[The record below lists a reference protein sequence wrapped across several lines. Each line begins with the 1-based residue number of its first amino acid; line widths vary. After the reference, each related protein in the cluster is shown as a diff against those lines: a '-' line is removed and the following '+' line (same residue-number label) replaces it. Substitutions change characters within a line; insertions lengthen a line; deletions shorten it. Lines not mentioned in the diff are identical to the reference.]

1 MFIHLHEREAKK
13 ILKYLEKQNKLT
25 IVELLRI
32 YLQLCYF
39 RTITL
44 NNNLDVFINIIFC
57 TVKLMRFSLG
67 LFR

>member
-1 MFIHLHEREAKK
+1 MNGKQRRFI
-13 ILKYLEKQNKLT
+13 KYLEKQNKLT

-32 YLQLCYF
+32 YLQSCVL

>member
-1 MFIHLHEREAKK
+1 MNGKQNRFIKH
-13 ILKYLEKQNKLT
+13 LEKHNKLT
-25 IVELLRI
+25 IVELLHI
-32 YLQLCYF
+32 YLQSCFL